1 MDKMNI
7 INNIILVVPY
17 TLLIALL
24 ILLIGLFGGA
34 IVAFIR
40 SKDYVFISS
49 ILNLYVSFTRGVPIV
64 VQLLIGQ
71 ALLPKVIETLC
82 KLIGKEYQQQNFPI
96 LLVVLICYGSYQ
108 IVLESENLRGIYQA
122 IDIAQVEAGYSIG
135 LTTNQILR
143 RIVIPQLLPTA
154 FPIVLNSLLKIVKSL
169 SVAFLIGFVDIMAEA
184 RYEAALSSEYIF
196 SFFVAGIIYWIIC
209 LIFQFLISVF
219 HRDYTIP

>member
-1 MDKMNI
+1 M
-7 INNIILVVPY
+7 V
-17 TLLIALL
+17 
-24 ILLIGLFGGA
+24 GGA

-108 IVLESENLRGIYQA
+108 IVLFNWINNKSDTTKNCDSTVITN
-122 IDIAQVEAGYSIG
+122 SISNC
-135 LTTNQILR
+135 TK
-143 RIVIPQLLPTA
+143 
-154 FPIVLNSLLKIVKSL
+154 FIVKNCKITFCS
-169 SVAFLIGFVDIMAEA
+169 
-184 RYEAALSSEYIF
+184 F
-196 SFFVAGIIYWIIC
+196 SNWLCGYNGRGKI
-209 LIFQFLISVF
+209 
-219 HRDYTIP
+219 